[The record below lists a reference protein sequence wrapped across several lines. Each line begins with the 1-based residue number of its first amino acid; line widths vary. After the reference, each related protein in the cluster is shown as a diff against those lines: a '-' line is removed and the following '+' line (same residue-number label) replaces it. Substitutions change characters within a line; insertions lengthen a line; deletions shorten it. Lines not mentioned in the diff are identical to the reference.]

1 MREIKTRGHFP
12 NDDAATELILLIV
25 SLLDAAMVAKLSSAR
40 TVSAASFE
48 RHNQFIVIYSG
59 SGTNTGAPL
68 FLTKNAM
75 NFAGLVLLAFLPTT

>member
-48 RHNQFIVIYSG
+48 RTISSLLFIP
-59 SGTNTGAPL
+59 APA
-68 FLTKNAM
+68 LTPERPC
-75 NFAGLVLLAFLPTT
+75 F

>member
-1 MREIKTRGHFP
+1 MTTRRP
-12 NDDAATELILLIV
+12 NDLADCVFVGRCDGGGIV
-25 SLLDAAMVAKLSSAR
+25 VRQNRVGCFFRAD
-40 TVSAASFE
+40 
-48 RHNQFIVIYSG
+48 NQFIVIYSG